1 MHYGLF
7 EFFESNDENEINVV
21 PQDILNMLT
30 KMFKQTYFTRNDVR
44 NILKD
49 KWKLEPQK
57 NGLTYIRYDIDYSG
71 NFCQNNSVGRY
82 FTITKNF
89 ISTKSVD
96 LLN

>member
-1 MHYGLF
+1 MVELLF
-7 EFFESNDENEINVV
+7 EFFESNEENEINVV

-57 NGLTYIRYDIDYSG
+57 NGLTHKI
-71 NFCQNNSVGRY
+71 
-82 FTITKNF
+82 
-89 ISTKSVD
+89 
-96 LLN
+96 